1 MSKFGLASGAAAF
14 AALICAASSPARAEI
29 IDQVWIGGY
38 AHDISDLGLGKE
50 SNTADVQFEVDTA
63 QPQLLRFLGAPHLNA
78 TLALNTAGKTDFGSV
93 GLAWDHRLLGSLFG
107 SLQFGIGDSDGVTRP
122 SSDPKDRDRLLLGS
136 KALFREAV
144 GVNWRLKDRWLI
156 GVQFVHASNGLILG
170 RRYNEGIN
178 DVGMRF
184 GYRFK

>member
-1 MSKFGLASGAAAF
+1 MVRSVLAFGAAV
-14 AALICAASSPARAEI
+14 AALAFSASPAAAEI
-29 IDQVWIGGY
+29 VDQVWIGGY

-50 SNTADVQFEVDTA
+50 SNTTDIQLEVDSA
-63 QPQLLRFLGAPHLNA
+63 QPQVLRFLGAPHLNA

-93 GLAWDHRLLGSLFG
+93 GLAWDRRLIGSLYG

-136 KALFREAV
+136 KALFREAA
-144 GVNWRLKDRWLI
+144 GVNWRMKNHWLI

-178 DVGMRF
+178 DAGVRI